1 MFEQIARMLN
11 DTAQHLKSQQTKS
24 GFLPQRKKELSHE
37 RKEYSQQKKELSQ
50 QKKEC
55 SQQIHGRKDRSDCN
69 STIKDSNNCHD
80 RRQDE
85 QKKWDN
91 RDDKKNL
98 PSSLL
103 SPITEKSKECGD
115 IMSVVNREEYSFQP
129 FIDNNFGNSYDS
141 DSFYSLVLDCY
152 SGLSSSLLKVAEK
165 IAVAIRKIEI
175 ENNMKYS
182 ILDLSQRKGDDFKD
196 LLGSL
201 FISSIKPKNDIK
213 LKLELKLK
221 SGKYKVKIILRK
233 LYPHVENFIDMK
245 CISNVSVILLHLF
258 QFLVECYFSF
268 YL

>member
-1 MFEQIARMLN
+1 MFEQIARVLN

-24 GFLPQRKKELSHE
+24 GFLPQRKKELSHQ
-37 RKEYSQQKKELSQ
+37 RKEYSQ

-55 SQQIHGRKDRSDCN
+55 SQQIHGSKDRSDCN
-69 STIKDSNNCHD
+69 STIKDFNDYHD

-91 RDDKKNL
+91 KDDKNL
-98 PSSLL
+98 PSSLFP
-103 SPITEKSKECGD
+103 PIIEKSKECVNK
-115 IMSVVNREEYSFQP
+115 MSEVNREEDSFQP

-196 LLGSL
+196 LLGSF

-221 SGKYKVKIILRK
+221 SGK
-233 LYPHVENFIDMK
+233 
-245 CISNVSVILLHLF
+245 
-258 QFLVECYFSF
+258 
-268 YL
+268 